1 MKFTSRDQA
10 QPEINLIPLMDVLMT
25 VLTFFVLVSM
35 TLNGDQTPNVQL
47 PGGSKTGL
55 ATQSSGQVQ
64 AAAAPKLIIGLTAA
78 GGLVIEQRPLSSQ
91 ATQALLRDRLTQTP
105 DLVILLKADRS
116 LPYKTI
122 AKTLNTLRQVG
133 GNRVS
138 LITQ

>member
-1 MKFTSRDQA
+1 MKFKSRDQI

-35 TLNGDQTPNVQL
+35 TLNGDQTPNVRL

-55 ATQSSGQVQ
+55 AAQS
-64 AAAAPKLIIGLTAA
+64 AAPEPAPAPKLIIGLTAA
-78 GGLVIEQRPLSSQ
+78 GALMIEQRPLSPS
-91 ATQALLRDRLTQTP
+91 ATQELLRDRLAQTP
-105 DLVILLKADRS
+105 NLVILLKADRS

-122 AKTLNTLRQVG
+122 AQTLNTLRQVG

>member
-1 MKFTSRDQA
+1 MKFTSRDQV

-55 ATQSSGQVQ
+55 STQSSAPAQV
-64 AAAAPKLIIGLTAA
+64 APKLIIGLTAT
-78 GGLVIEQRPLSSQ
+78 GTLVIEQRTLSPI
-91 ATQALLRDRLTQTP
+91 ATQALLRDRLAQTP

-122 AKTLNTLRQVG
+122 AKALNTLRQVG

>member
-1 MKFTSRDQA
+1 MKFESRDQA

-35 TLNGDQTPNVQL
+35 TLNGDQTPNVRL

-55 ATQSSGQVQ
+55 ATQSSGPGP

-78 GGLVIEQRPLSSQ
+78 GTLVIEQRPLSSR
-91 ATQALLRDRLTQTP
+91 AIQALLRDRLAQTP

-116 LPYKTI
+116 LPYRTI

>member
-1 MKFTSRDQA
+1 MKFTSRDQP
-10 QPEINLIPLMDVLMT
+10 QPELNLIPLMDVLMT

-35 TLNGDQTPNVQL
+35 TLNGDQTPNVRL

-55 ATQSSGQVQ
+55 APQSSAPVQV
-64 AAAAPKLIIGLTAA
+64 APKLIIGLTAT
-78 GGLVIEQRPLSSQ
+78 GTLVIEQRTLSPS
-91 ATQALLRDRLTQTP
+91 ATQALLRDRLAKTP

>member
-1 MKFTSRDQA
+1 MKFTSRDQP
-10 QPEINLIPLMDVLMT
+10 QPELNLIPLMDVLMT

-35 TLNGDQTPNVQL
+35 TLNGDQTPNVRL

-55 ATQSSGQVQ
+55 ATQSSSPVQV
-64 AAAAPKLIIGLTAA
+64 APKLIVGLTAT
-78 GGLVIEQRPLSSQ
+78 GTLVIEQRTLSPI
-91 ATQALLRDRLTQTP
+91 ATQALLRDRLAQTP

-133 GNRVS
+133 GSRVS